1 MGLNELST
9 VLWRERELLEMLLFK
24 LEEEELVLASGRSRW
39 LGRATREVEAV
50 LDQIRGIE
58 LGRAVEADDAAREVG
73 ITEGASLMEL
83 AKAAPSPW
91 NDLLRS
97 HHVALTD
104 ITAQIDALAHSNRE
118 ILAQQVRDT
127 QDALMG
133 INDTV
138 TTYNPKGGSAS
149 GASAAFLIDEAL

>member
-24 LEEEELVLASGRSRW
+24 LEEEELVLASGRARW

-58 LGRAVEADDAAREVG
+58 LGRAVESDDAAREVG
-73 ITEGASLMEL
+73 IMEGSSLLEL

-104 ITAQIDALAHSNRE
+104 ITSQIDALAHSNRE

-133 INDTV
+133 ISDTV
-138 TTYNPKGGSAS
+138 KTYNPKGGSAS
-149 GASAAFLIDEAL
+149 GTDAAFLIDEAL